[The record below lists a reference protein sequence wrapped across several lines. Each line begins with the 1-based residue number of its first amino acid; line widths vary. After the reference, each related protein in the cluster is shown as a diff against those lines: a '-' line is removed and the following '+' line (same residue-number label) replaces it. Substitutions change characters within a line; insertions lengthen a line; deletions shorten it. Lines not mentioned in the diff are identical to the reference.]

1 MILLLL
7 ACRTNDPAV
16 IAHRALGIEEGA
28 DENQPGLALAALEAG
43 FGAELDLRLDG
54 EGCGGDPSRAAEEG
68 CFDLG
73 HSAPNGHTLAEVV
86 PLLSEL
92 SASGNPRPPLLLD
105 IVNDPDRAVSLQLL
119 RYLAANAPEGYPLLV
134 QSSSTDA
141 VAILVGERDQIVIDH
156 DVQLGVTY
164 FADPEFTVPD
174 FVDFVVVNIA
184 ELPPVPMPVPVAA
197 YGVAS
202 ASSWKSALYAPSEVR
217 WVITDFPTRGAA
229 FTP

>member
-7 ACRTNDPAV
+7 ACQLNEPRI
-16 IAHRALGIEEGA
+16 IAHRALGLSEGGE
-28 DENQPGLALAALEAG
+28 ENQPGLALLALEQG
-43 FGAELDLRLDG
+43 FGAELDVRLDG
-54 EGCGGDPSRAAEEG
+54 DGCGGDPSRAAEEG

-73 HSAPNGHTLAEVV
+73 HTEPNGHTLAEVV
-86 PLLSEL
+86 PLLAEL
-92 SASGNPRPPLLLD
+92 EADGEARPPLLID
-105 IVNDPDRAVSLQLL
+105 IVNDPDRAVSRQLL
-119 RYLAANAPEGYPLLV
+119 RYLAANAPADFPFLV
-134 QSSSTDA
+134 QSSSVDS
-141 VAILVGERDQIVIDH
+141 VAILLGGLDGVVIDPNI
-156 DVQLGVTY
+156 QFGVTY

-184 ELPPVPMPVPVAA
+184 ELPPAPMPVPVAA

-202 ASSWKSALYAPSEVR
+202 SSSWKSALYATSDVR